1 MDIGFVFTTVF
12 SCFLLLGIIMAVL
25 YYIESTK
32 EQEYIAKMWDN
43 FYENREKKH
52 KKKHNLR
59 LIKNDDKE
67 QEE

>member
-1 MDIGFVFTTVF
+1 
-12 SCFLLLGIIMAVL
+12 LLLGIIMAVL